1 MVNNTALELKTTR
14 ESASR
19 RRGITRGL
27 VAYFVKTTEL
37 RANLTE
43 KVFSRD
49 LRKPRQYCGMKELL
63 HLGRG
68 APVARNCGRRFAALI
83 KYEFFR

>member
-37 RANLTE
+37 RANLA
-43 KVFSRD
+43 
-49 LRKPRQYCGMKELL
+49 KESF
-63 HLGRG
+63 HEICASPG
-68 APVARNCGRRFAALI
+68 NIAA
-83 KYEFFR
+83 

>member
-1 MVNNTALELKTTR
+1 LFGRHAKLWASEVSAKADRVGRSESPSFIMVNNTALELKTTR

-37 RANLTE
+37 RANLA
-43 KVFSRD
+43 
-49 LRKPRQYCGMKELL
+49 KESFNEICASP
-63 HLGRG
+63 G
-68 APVARNCGRRFAALI
+68 NIAA
-83 KYEFFR
+83 